1 MVNNQVKF
9 AIIAIIIVIPLSSY
23 SIWAG
28 DSNIPLTKADSSSK
42 LKAISSF
49 YPLFEFAQQ
58 VGQDKVDVLLLVP
71 QGVEPHDWEPTI
83 QDVQQMQNSDLIIIN
98 GMGFENW
105 VGKLEVMNYQG
116 NILDTSA
123 EISNKNQILE
133 KTNGIQN
140 KSVENEKHFG
150 DPHIWL
156 NPVLAKIQV
165 QSIANEFSK
174 LDPDNEVFYQN
185 NAQMY
190 NNKLDDLHEKIQK
203 DLSEC
208 KRDFITFHDAFSYFA
223 EEYDL
228 NQHTIISS
236 NDPHSEPTGK
246 TLENIINTAREHN
259 IKIIFA
265 EETTNPKISNV
276 IANEIGGKVLVLSPI
291 EISDDRN
298 YFSRMN
304 QNLENLK
311 EALC

>member
-1 MVNNQVKF
+1 VNNQVKF

-23 SIWAG
+23 SVWAG
-28 DSNIPLTKADSSSK
+28 DSNIPLTKTDSSSK

-58 VGQDKVDVLLLVP
+58 VGQDKVHVLLLVP

-98 GMGFENW
+98 GLGFENW
-105 VGKLEVMNYQG
+105 VEKLKVMNYQG
-116 NILDTSA
+116 KILDTSA
-123 EISNKNQILE
+123 DISYKNPILE
-133 KTNGIQN
+133 KTNVIQN
-140 KSVENEKHFG
+140 NSSSNKKNFG

-174 LDPDNEVFYQN
+174 LDPQNEVFYQK

-190 NNKLDDLHEKIQK
+190 NDKLDDLHEKIQN
-203 DLSEC
+203 DLSTC
-208 KRDFITFHDAFSYFA
+208 NRDFITFHDAFSYFA

-236 NDPHSEPTGK
+236 NDPHLEPTGK
-246 TLENIINTAREHN
+246 TLENVISIAREQN
-259 IKIIFA
+259 IKIIFT

-276 IANEIGGKVLVLSPI
+276 IAKEISGKVLVLSPI
-291 EISDDRN
+291 EISDDGN
-298 YFSRMN
+298 YISRMN

>member
-1 MVNNQVKF
+1 VVNNQVKF

-23 SIWAG
+23 SVWAG
-28 DSNIPLTKADSSSK
+28 DSNIPLTKTDSSSK

-58 VGQDKVDVLLLVP
+58 VGQDKVHVLLLVP

-98 GMGFENW
+98 GLGFENW
-105 VGKLEVMNYQG
+105 VEKLKVMNYQG
-116 NILDTSA
+116 KILDTSA
-123 EISNKNQILE
+123 DISYKNPILE
-133 KTNGIQN
+133 KTNVIQN
-140 KSVENEKHFG
+140 NSSSNKKNFG

-174 LDPDNEVFYQN
+174 LDPQNEVFYQK

-190 NNKLDDLHEKIQK
+190 NDKLDDLHEKIQN
-203 DLSEC
+203 DLSTC

-236 NDPHSEPTGK
+236 NDPHLEPTGK
-246 TLENIINTAREHN
+246 TLENVISIAREQN
-259 IKIIFA
+259 IKIIFT

-276 IANEIGGKVLVLSPI
+276 IAKEISGKVLVLSPI
-291 EISDDRN
+291 EISDDGN
-298 YFSRMN
+298 YISRMN